1 MGKSTLNLTERKN
14 IVHAKS
20 DNTEIKIYGEDKNN
34 GVSFQVEL
42 LLNPKHDFPA
52 DAKVTLYPYQTSG
65 GAFTPISLGTVGKPK
80 NLNSELFISGAL
92 TESLLFRL
100 KVSKDTYI
108 LGLGDEIDFFED
120 EEGTVDKGNTS
131 ALLPIITDDIATPYK
146 IKMAP
151 FSRKA
156 PTLILNR
163 KSNIQ
168 AQLRTDPHT
177 MILIYTGAVRE
188 ILTNFCIDER
198 YNDDTWKDEWVNFI
212 HKNQGDPEADPP
224 EPYFKDGS
232 TENINEKTVDWINQA
247 VETISNLKLRQ
258 YENKTL
264 MELVVE
270 MNKNATEFRV
280 ED

>member
-42 LLNPKHDFPA
+42 FLNPKHDFPA

-65 GAFTPISLGTVGKPK
+65 GAFTPISLGTVGKSK
-80 NLNSELFISGAL
+80 NLNSELFINGAL

-131 ALLPIITDDIATPYK
+131 TLLPIITDDIATPYK

-151 FSRKA
+151 FSRKP

-247 VETISNLKLRQ
+247 VETISNLKLKQ

-270 MNKNATEFRV
+270 MNKNVTDFRV

>member
-1 MGKSTLNLTERKN
+1 
-14 IVHAKS
+14 
-20 DNTEIKIYGEDKNN
+20 
-34 GVSFQVEL
+34 
-42 LLNPKHDFPA
+42 
-52 DAKVTLYPYQTSG
+52 
-65 GAFTPISLGTVGKPK
+65 
-80 NLNSELFISGAL
+80 
-92 TESLLFRL
+92 
-100 KVSKDTYI
+100 
-108 LGLGDEIDFFED
+108 
-120 EEGTVDKGNTS
+120 
-131 ALLPIITDDIATPYK
+131 
-146 IKMAP
+146 
-151 FSRKA
+151 
-156 PTLILNR
+156 
-163 KSNIQ
+163 
-168 AQLRTDPHT
+168 

-247 VETISNLKLRQ
+247 VETISNLKLKQ

-270 MNKNATEFRV
+270 MNKNVTDFRV